1 MKLHLNLVLMNKINN
16 FQAFSSCKAKYTAL
30 EVFGG
35 MYIPKYN
42 SAPGERSGH
51 VRPDSVTF
59 TETFAS
65 NPSPSLISGNDWLAM
80 APEWDLW
87 SSMEDN
93 ESKLRAHLLLFRDL

>member
-1 MKLHLNLVLMNKINN
+1 MNKINN

-51 VRPDSVTF
+51 VRPDSVTL
-59 TETFAS
+59 TDTQAPNSYANIWWWLVGNGIRITFIA
-65 NPSPSLISGNDWLAM
+65 IIGR
-80 APEWDLW
+80 
-87 SSMEDN
+87 SSC
-93 ESKLRAHLLLFRDL
+93 